1 MVSPGLRFFGAL
13 SGRLLVLPPSARWVV
28 LIFPLFPL
36 FFFFFS
42 AVPSGLCGS
51 PARSGAALG
60 SRSPGRARRERGERR
75 PGSEARP
82 GGHNK
87 AGKRQVREESREM
100 TISRETQGNGNAESR
115 QENFR
120 AEPRWPQLGAALAE
134 AHRASREAPRGFR
147 ASSFC
152 RAPPQTFHI

>member
-13 SGRLLVLPPSARWVV
+13 SGLLLVLPPSARWVV
-28 LIFPLFPL
+28 PIFPFFSL

-75 PGSEARP
+75 PGGEGRP
-82 GGHNK
+82 GG
-87 AGKRQVREESREM
+87 AQ
-100 TISRETQGNGNAESR
+100 
-115 QENFR
+115 
-120 AEPRWPQLGAALAE
+120 
-134 AHRASREAPRGFR
+134 
-147 ASSFC
+147 
-152 RAPPQTFHI
+152 